1 MKRILSLVFF
11 LIVLVCGLFL
21 GLLNAQPVRVDY
33 YFGAR
38 ELPLSL
44 VLVAAVLLGAV
55 CGVLAALGSIFR
67 KSREIAR
74 LRKEIKLTGKELSN
88 LRSLPYQDE
97 H

>member
-1 MKRILSLVFF
+1 MKRIFSLVFF
-11 LIVLVCGLFL
+11 LIVLICGLFF
-21 GLLNAQPVRVDY
+21 GLLNAEPVRINY

-44 VLVAAVLLGAV
+44 ILVITLLAGAV
-55 CGVLAALGSIFR
+55 CGVLAAFGMIFR

-74 LRKEIKLTGKELSN
+74 LRKEIKVTGKELSN

-97 H
+97 R